1 MPNLLLLAV
10 VWPGVATRR
19 QGHLGGDG
27 REDAHSHFT
36 PHPTFTMNL
45 ARLRLMPERH
55 KRLQVLESPATL
67 VLAGTGC
74 VVESHTHTGEAQ
86 LSIFTR
92 GGEQVCREV
101 GNSFTWPPSSSDSFT
116 PGSLK

>member
-1 MPNLLLLAV
+1 MPNLLLLVV

-27 REDAHSHFT
+27 REDAHSH
-36 PHPTFTMNL
+36 FTMNL

-67 VLAGTGC
+67 VLAGRGC

-92 GGEQVCREV
+92 GEE
-101 GNSFTWPPSSSDSFT
+101 
-116 PGSLK
+116 GSRCAGRWGIHSHGLPVHRIASLRAV